1 MMRTGAA
8 VVSVSLVL
16 LMAGCTSGDGNG
28 DGEKA
33 KPQAAASSAGGQ
45 LFVASASDGT
55 LEPLEAEHEF
65 TLTLGR
71 AHDSVSVFT
80 DRPQRKAGT
89 ESLADFAAA
98 WDQRG
103 FAETPP
109 NAAVVWG
116 KDSSTRIFELSDPA
130 YDAAADTLAFTAHDL
145 GDESSTALSS
155 SQGIPDDDELPTDLG
170 EVAVFID
177 NAEGKSGGA
186 LYFFAPPGGEATIG
200 FDGQTV
206 ASSAFRGVKGTGEGK
221 QSSPTELEFVC
232 NGTEECWLTASFTL
246 NPGTWP
252 IKGTLEVSSDASVE
266 YQGAAGGSATM
277 EVPPG
282 DFNFVELLGGSWCS
296 REQCS

>member
-16 LMAGCTSGDGNG
+16 LMAGCTSGDENG

-71 AHDSVSVFT
+71 VHDSVSVFT
-80 DRPQRKAGT
+80 DRPERKAGT

-186 LYFFAPPGGEATIG
+186 LYFFAPPGGEATIA

-232 NGTEECWLTASFTL
+232 NGNEECWLTASFTL

>member
-1 MMRTGAA
+1 MSTRAT
-8 VVSVSLVL
+8 VVSVFLAL

-28 DGEKA
+28 DEA
-33 KPQAAASSAGGQ
+33 KPQAAPSSAGGQ
-45 LFVASASDGT
+45 LFVASASEGT
-55 LEPLEAEHEF
+55 LKPLEADHEF

-98 WDQRG
+98 WDERG
-103 FAETPP
+103 FTKTPP

-130 YDAAADTLAFTAHDL
+130 YDEAADTLAFTAHDL

-155 SQGIPDDDELPTDLG
+155 AKGIPDDEVPTDLG

-186 LYFFAPPGGEATIG
+186 LYFFAPPGGEATLA

-206 ASSAFRGVKGTGEGK
+206 ASSAFRGVKGKGEGK

-232 NGTEECWLTASFTL
+232 NGTEECWFTASFTL

-252 IKGTLEVSSDASVE
+252 IEGTLEVSSGTSVE
-266 YQGAAGGSATM
+266 YQGAAAGSATV

-282 DFNFVELLGGSWCS
+282 DFNFVELLGGSWCG
-296 REQCS
+296 RENCS